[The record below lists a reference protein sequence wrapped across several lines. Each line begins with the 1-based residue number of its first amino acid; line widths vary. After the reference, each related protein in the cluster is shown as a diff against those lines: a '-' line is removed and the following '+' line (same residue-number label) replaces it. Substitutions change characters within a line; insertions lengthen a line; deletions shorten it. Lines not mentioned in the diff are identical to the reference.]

1 MNQGETTMMKR
12 IGLAAAVLAC
22 MSVPAVAQE
31 HWSEGPVWECSAYR
45 SNPGMFDTYMEY
57 VRKHA
62 TAINAEAKKQ
72 GLILDFKTFV
82 KAPADPNDWD
92 FMTCTAY
99 ESFGR
104 ALDFNQGDE
113 EKFDAIAAKH
123 WATAD
128 EDKQQQLS
136 SPRLEMRKFIGTTHM
151 REVNLRPIG

>member
-1 MNQGETTMMKR
+1 MKMMQ

-22 MSVPAVAQE
+22 VSVPAVAQE
-31 HWSEGPVWECSAYR
+31 HWTEGPVWECSAYR
-45 SNPGMFDTYMEY
+45 SNPGMFDTYMKY
-57 VRKHA
+57 VRTHA

-82 KAPADPNDWD
+82 KTPTDPNDWD
-92 FMTCTAY
+92 FMSCTAY
-99 ESFGR
+99 ESFGK

-151 REVNLRPIG
+151 REVNLRPMN